1 MASCPSGSCEG
12 ENLRMCVQMAQPEP
26 HCQGLGVRSP
36 EAGSGRQQTGSG
48 VKSNRTPKGP
58 GTTEAPG
65 VCVST
70 GQMSQV
76 CVERGM
82 KSGQVPR
89 DPDVKWGC
97 MGRVTP
103 VPGWLLC
110 SPAICPCWCLSF
122 PSITQLL
129 IVLHGLTWGVRWVES
144 HHSSALSQVPLP
156 LLWAWAFIFNSPP
169 TMLHFFFF
177 KYTYFA
183 MGEGTI
189 K

>member
-1 MASCPSGSCEG
+1 MLLEMGSFPAPRRSSVGRGRRLTEASPCLDVCTGSEQALQAMASSPSGSCEG

-97 MGRVTP
+97 VGRVTP
-103 VPGWLLC
+103 V
-110 SPAICPCWCLSF
+110 SPWVAPVQPC
-122 PSITQLL
+122 
-129 IVLHGLTWGVRWVES
+129 R
-144 HHSSALSQVPLP
+144 LP
-156 LLWAWAFIFNSPP
+156 LLVPVLSVHHSATDCAPWLD
-169 TMLHFFFF
+169 M
-177 KYTYFA
+177 
-183 MGEGTI
+183 EG
-189 K
+189 